1 MIVLIDNYDSFSY
14 NLVQMIGSIEPDIQ
28 VVRNDQVTADDIEN
42 MKPSH
47 LILSPG
53 PGYPREAGILEEA
66 VMKLKGKMPILG
78 VCLGHQGICEAF
90 GGTIAHAKKLMH
102 GKQSDIRLD
111 SHIQDGRFP
120 ASEKAGIRCRLF
132 EGLPPVIPAAR
143 YHSLSAVPESLPEE
157 LEVVALDCMEGE
169 VMAVQHMGYPIY
181 GLQFHPES
189 ILTPDGRRILE
200 NFLNIRTTQA
210 M

>member
-1 MIVLIDNYDSFSY
+1 
-14 NLVQMIGSIEPDIQ
+14 
-28 VVRNDQVTADDIEN
+28 
-42 MKPSH
+42 
-47 LILSPG
+47 
-53 PGYPREAGILEEA
+53 
-66 VMKLKGKMPILG
+66 MKLKGKMPILG

-169 VMAVQHMGYPIY
+169 VMAVQHRGYPIY